1 MDEAGRG
8 PEPSGKATGDDK
20 SPTQVD
26 PVLSPRCRGTTVQ
39 RPRYPSIFLSPW
51 PYYPTCQEIS
61 FPTESTLRTE
71 GWPLHRWPHNGSLP
85 HRSLCTSLTKVKIS
99 PAWGLMHKERRA
111 IPASPSHLCSP
122 SLSGACLWFGLR
134 QDLLSLPSS
143 GCSVLCSH
151 KWTGTI

>member
-51 PYYPTCQEIS
+51 PYYLTCQEIS
-61 FPTESTLRTE
+61 FPTESTYIKDRGVATPQMATQWQSPTQVSLHFPDKGE
-71 GWPLHRWPHNGSLP
+71 DLPCLGAHAQGEESHPSQSFPPL
-85 HRSLCTSLTKVKIS
+85 LTK
-99 PAWGLMHKERRA
+99 
-111 IPASPSHLCSP
+111 
-122 SLSGACLWFGLR
+122 SLWCLFVVWFETR
-134 QDLLSLPSS
+134 PPLP
-143 GCSVLCSH
+143 
-151 KWTGTI
+151 T